1 MPSDDVE
8 SEVAAAAHRC
18 WCDHMA
24 AAGWQYGPRYDEA
37 ARTHDALRPFAALG
51 RHDRRLT
58 LSAVRAMELA
68 RLLAG
73 AVDYPRGPDREF
85 TVEEMRAGLPIAMV
99 PAPGDEGVES
109 DRGVVE
115 SWETDAA
122 GDLRLI
128 RVRWADGEVA
138 QHDPA
143 ARELRRV

>member
-1 MPSDDVE
+1 MPSDDLE
-8 SEVAAAAHRC
+8 SEVAAAAHRW

-24 AAGWQYGPRYDEA
+24 ADGWRYGPRYDEA
-37 ARTHDALRPFAALG
+37 ARTHDALRPFEALD
-51 RHDRRLT
+51 RHDRRLA
-58 LSAVRAMELA
+58 LNAVRAMDLA

-85 TVEEMRAGLPIAMV
+85 TVEEMRAGLPVAMV
-99 PAPGDEGVES
+99 PTPGEEEAEA

-115 SWETDAA
+115 SWETDAE

-128 RVRWADGEVA
+128 RVRWPDGEVSE
-138 QHDPA
+138 HHPA